1 MWGRSGDN
9 KDRCDAD
16 LANVKLLLMMIVMI
30 MMITLTFVHLVML
43 LLMLQPSE
51 GWLMISDWL
60 STGRSTYQLVMVGLR
75 MMLMI

>member
-1 MWGRSGDN
+1 
-9 KDRCDAD
+9 
-16 LANVKLLLMMIVMI
+16 MIVMI

-75 MMLMI
+75 MMLII

>member
-1 MWGRSGDN
+1 MWGQSGDN

-16 LANVKLLLMMIVMI
+16 LGNVKLLMMMIVMI

-60 STGRSTYQLVMVGLR
+60 STGRSTYHW
-75 MMLMI
+75 

>member
-1 MWGRSGDN
+1 MWGQSGDN

-16 LANVKLLLMMIVMI
+16 LGSVKLLVMTMIVMI
-30 MMITLTFVHLVML
+30 RMIILTFVHLVML

-60 STGRSTYQLVMVGLR
+60 STGRST
-75 MMLMI
+75 